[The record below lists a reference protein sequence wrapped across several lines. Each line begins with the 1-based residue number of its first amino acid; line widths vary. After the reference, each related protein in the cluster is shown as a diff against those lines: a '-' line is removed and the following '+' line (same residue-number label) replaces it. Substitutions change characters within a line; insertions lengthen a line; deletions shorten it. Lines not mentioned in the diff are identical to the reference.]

1 MDINTLS
8 VSRSAWCI
16 VTRNDNRVSVH
27 HGKMLYHDSHQIWS
41 MTFFLLCHISHLK
54 CTRFI
59 FGWGYA
65 PDPAGEAHIAPKIP
79 YLNLGRGGKGGLYSV
94 IVLFERSTMN
104 TFNTCSPTAVMTVRA
119 AQYMSHA
126 VLYIRKLALNSVTC
140 IYTYHIT
147 VTVSLHN
154 LLEMT
159 ALCTK
164 TYSWRLSQWSIPVS
178 ITSYTKTELADVS
191 VYQHCVWT
199 SDKHV
204 VSALSPITDRQLH
217 GLRSGRFG
225 GHI

>member
-1 MDINTLS
+1 M
-8 VSRSAWCI
+8 V
-16 VTRNDNRVSVH
+16 ND
-27 HGKMLYHDSHQIWS
+27 
-41 MTFFLLCHISHLK
+41 FFLLCHISHLK

-79 YLNLGRGGKGGLYSV
+79 YLNLGRGGKGGLCSV

-104 TFNTCSPTAVMTVRA
+104 SFNTCSVWWRYAPLNTWVT
-119 AQYMSHA
+119 
-126 VLYIRKLALNSVTC
+126 LYCIRKLALNSVTC

-159 ALCTK
+159 ALCKK